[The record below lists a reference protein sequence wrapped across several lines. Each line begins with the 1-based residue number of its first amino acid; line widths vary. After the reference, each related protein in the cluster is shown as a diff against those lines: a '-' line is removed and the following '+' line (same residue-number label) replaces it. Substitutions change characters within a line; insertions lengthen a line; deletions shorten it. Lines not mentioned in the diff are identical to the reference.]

1 MDIMMIT
8 GQSSIDT
15 AERSLNNGASS
26 YITKPLKIDEILVK
40 IEDFFTKQSQIIKKM
55 KNNVIID
62 KESILI
68 VDDDESTCKTLA
80 FIFNKKGYE
89 VETVGTGHDAL
100 EKAKGRFFNLA
111 LLDIKLP
118 DIEGIELLVPL
129 KKIHPDMETMMIT
142 AYSSVETVIKALNE
156 GASAYITKPLN
167 IDEILIKIR
176 KTLEKQHLI
185 TEKRRIEDSLR
196 QSEQNFRTLFENA
209 YDGILIIMD
218 EGEFV
223 CANKRMEEIMGYNGE
238 ELLQLNIKDLT
249 HPDEFEKIVEEYQK
263 RFEGKT
269 VTIQYETI
277 IVNKNGKSVP
287 VELSAAKTIW
297 ERKPAFISIFR
308 DITERKKAEE
318 ELKAILKELKRS
330 NTELEQFAYV
340 ASHDLQEPL
349 RMVTSFTQ
357 LLQNRYTDKL
367 DDDANDFINYAVDG
381 ATRMQNLINDLL
393 IFSRVGTRGKSFKT
407 TDMNAVLEAT
417 IATFKQLI
425 KKTNTTLTYNPLPVI
440 IADES
445 QMIQLLQ
452 NLISNAIKFRSEESP
467 RINVSG
473 DVKADKWIFSVSDNG
488 IGIDSKNFDRIFII
502 FQRLHKK
509 EEYSGTGI
517 GLAVCKKIIQRH
529 RGKIW
534 VESELGKGS
543 TFYFS
548 IPKLEVA
555 KNES

>member
-55 KNNVIID
+55 ENNVIID

-142 AYSSVETVIKALNE
+142 AYSSVETVIKALNK

-176 KTLEKQHLI
+176 NTLEKQHLI

-223 CANKRMEEIMGYNGE
+223 YANKRMEEITGYNGE

-330 NTELEQFAYV
+330 NTDLEQFAYV

-381 ATRMQNLINDLL
+381 VTRMQNLISDLL
-393 IFSRVGTRGKSFKT
+393 MFSRVGTRGKPFKT
-407 TDMNAVLEAT
+407 TDMNAVLEAM

-467 RINVSG
+467 RIHVSG
-473 DVKADKWIFSVSDNG
+473 EVKADKWIFSVSDNG
-488 IGIDSKNFDRIFII
+488 IGMDSKFFDRIFVI

-509 EEYSGTGI
+509 DEYGGTGI

-529 RGKIW
+529 GGKIW
-534 VESELGKGS
+534 VESEIGKGS
-543 TFYFS
+543 TFYFTIS
-548 IPKLEVA
+548 KIKVGKKL
-555 KNES
+555 

>member
-1 MDIMMIT
+1 MD
-8 GQSSIDT
+8 
-15 AERSLNNGASS
+15 
-26 YITKPLKIDEILVK
+26 
-40 IEDFFTKQSQIIKKM
+40 KK
-55 KNNVIID
+55 K
-62 KESILI
+62 SILI
-68 VDDDESTCKTLA
+68 VDDDKGTCRTLSL
-80 FIFNKKGYE
+80 IFNKKGYE
-89 VETVGTGHDAL
+89 VVTVGTGHDAL

-142 AYSSVETVIKALNE
+142 AYSSVETVIKALNK

-176 KTLEKQHLI
+176 NTLEKQHLI

-196 QSEQNFRTLFENA
+196 QSEQNFRALFENA

-223 CANKRMEEIMGYNGE
+223 YANKRMEEITGYNGE

-287 VELSAAKTIW
+287 VEISAAKTIW

-330 NTELEQFAYV
+330 NTDLEQFAYV

-357 LLQNRYTDKL
+357 LLQNRYIDKL

-381 ATRMQNLINDLL
+381 ATRMQNLITDLL
-393 IFSRVGTRGKSFKT
+393 MFSRVGTRGKSFKI
-407 TDMNAVLEAT
+407 TDMNAVLEAL
-417 IATFKQLI
+417 IATFEQLI

-488 IGIDSKNFDRIFII
+488 IGIDQKYFDRIFIV
-502 FQRLHKK
+502 FQRLHKR
-509 EEYSGTGI
+509 ESYGGTGI
-517 GLAVCKKIIQRH
+517 GLAICKKIIQRH
-529 RGKIW
+529 GGRIW
-534 VESELGKGS
+534 VESEIGKGS
-543 TFYFS
+543 TFYFA
-548 IPKLEVA
+548 IPK
-555 KNES
+555 KKI

>member
-55 KNNVIID
+55 ENNVIIH

-142 AYSSVETVIKALNE
+142 AYSSVETVIKALNK

-176 KTLEKQHLI
+176 NTLEKQHLI

-196 QSEQNFRTLFENA
+196 QSEQNFRALFENA

-223 CANKRMEEIMGYNGE
+223 YANKRMEEITGYNGE
-238 ELLQLNIKDLT
+238 KLLQLNIKDLT

-318 ELKAILKELKRS
+318 ELKATLKDLKRS
-330 NTELEQFAYV
+330 NIELEQFAYV

-349 RMVTSFTQ
+349 RMITSFTQ
-357 LLQNRYTDKL
+357 LLQNRYQDKL
-367 DDDANDFINYAVDG
+367 DDDANDFINYAVNG
-381 ATRMQNLINDLL
+381 ATRMQNLIKDLL
-393 IFSRVGTRGKSFKT
+393 IFSRVGTRGKPFKT
-407 TDMNAVLEAT
+407 TDMNGVLEAV
-417 IATFKQLI
+417 IATFQQII
-425 KKTNTTLTYNPLPVI
+425 KKTNITLTYNPLPVI
-440 IADES
+440 IADEP
-445 QMIQLLQ
+445 QMIQLMQ
-452 NLISNAIKFRSEESP
+452 NLISNAIKFRNEEPP
-467 RINVSG
+467 RIHVSG
-473 DVKADKWIFSVSDNG
+473 EVKADKWIFSVSDNG
-488 IGIDSKNFDRIFII
+488 IGMDSKFFDRIFVI
-502 FQRLHKK
+502 FQCLHVKDK
-509 EEYSGTGI
+509 YGGTGI

-529 RGKIW
+529 GGKIW
-534 VESELGKGS
+534 VESEIGKGS
-543 TFYFS
+543 TFYFTIS
-548 IPKLEVA
+548 KIKVG
-555 KNES
+555 KK